1 MNALDR
7 NLKQLILSEVQETF
21 GSVQPPEALLE
32 RIEAAW
38 QESRGLTLPWPEGH
52 PGYEGNMLDVNE
64 NSAGG
69 GAHEA
74 CCPRGPEG
82 VQGEPGKGS
91 LNPIYSSEPR
101 KDNT

>member
-1 MNALDR
+1 
-7 NLKQLILSEVQETF
+7 E
-21 GSVQPPEALLE
+21 PPEALIR

-38 QESRGLTLPWPEGH
+38 LDYDDGYTLEEGH
-52 PGYEGNMLDVNE
+52 EWVRADVIETAGNMLDVNE

-69 GAHEA
+69 GAHTA
-74 CCPRGPEG
+74 CCPKGPEG